1 MLALEDEIT
10 TWNLICSEPISSVF
24 LLPSFF
30 CPSRK
35 KHAATLLPQCPEDTE
50 DCCTA
55 TWKLL
60 HESFHR
66 THLRHTTYL
75 TGEKKMCQLVCL
87 LMLVEAHFWDHEKDM
102 PIVQLTKCAPLNLY
116 LFVHLDT
123 AEKTLHCHLVSQWK
137 TSRVYQ
143 RRYSGRRYHVDN

>member
-1 MLALEDEIT
+1 MKFDLQWT
-10 TWNLICSEPISSVF
+10 HQFCFFVTKF
-24 LLPSFF
+24 LLSFEKEAR
-30 CPSRK
+30 CNSVTAVSGGHRGLLHSDLKVTSRK
-35 KHAATLLPQCPEDTE
+35 FPPYTSETYHLLN
-50 DCCTA
+50 
-55 TWKLL
+55 W
-60 HESFHR
+60 R
-66 THLRHTTYL
+66 
-75 TGEKKMCQLVCL
+75 KKMRQLVCL

-143 RRYSGRRYHVDN
+143 GRYSGRRYHVDN